1 MKEITLPRSKSLVI
15 RYMILEFLYSDHIMD
30 YRDDDAEDVKTVY
43 NALQTIQKSGGSK
56 TAPILVDIKDCG
68 AAFRFL
74 MATLSI
80 TEGNW
85 MLTGTERLLQRPIE
99 PLVFALRRIGA
110 SIEYT
115 EQGWH
120 IIGELG
126 ITATSM
132 VIDCT
137 VSSQFATA
145 LWLISQ
151 KIGSPAIHT
160 TPTHFSSESYLE
172 ITKQVWGN
180 YFLDGVPNRI
190 EADWSAAAYWYAY
203 ILLNPGTSIIMK
215 GLEYPSIQQ
224 DSIIATWFSEWGVET
239 IQTEQGIQISNRG
252 IQEIPNQKI
261 DLSNHLDLAP
271 VLCSLATLYPF
282 QLTIT
287 GISNLKYKESERG
300 NYLVEI
306 LSQFTSIEHQLE
318 EAEKGENNITIFR
331 REKPLPHF
339 IPFDSNY
346 DHRMVMAFQLFASKA
361 QIEIKNK
368 DAITKS
374 YPHFFINHLNI

>member
-1 MKEITLPRSKSLVI
+1 MKEIKLPRSKSLVI
-15 RYMILEFLYSDHIMD
+15 RYMILEFLYSDHIID
-30 YRDDDAEDVKTVY
+30 YQEDDAEDVKTVF
-43 NALQTIQKSGGSK
+43 NALQTIQRGIGSK
-56 TAPILVDIKDCG
+56 NAPVIVDVKDCG
-68 AAFRFL
+68 AAYRFL
-74 MATLSI
+74 IAVLSI

-99 PLVFALRRIGA
+99 PLVYVLRRIGA
-110 SIEYT
+110 SIEFA
-115 EQGWH
+115 EQGWN
-120 IIGELG
+120 IIGKSD

-132 VIDCT
+132 VVDCT

-151 KIGSPAIHT
+151 KIGTPAIQT

-172 ITKQVWGN
+172 ITKQVWGT
-180 YFLDGVPNRI
+180 YFLDGVPIRI
-190 EADWSAAAYWYAY
+190 EADWSAAIYWYAY
-203 ILLNPGTSIIMK
+203 VLLNPDTSLILN
-215 GLEYPSIQQ
+215 GLEHPSIQQ

-239 IQTEQGIQISNRG
+239 IQTEEGIRIANRG

-287 GISNLKYKESERG
+287 GISNLIYKESARG

-306 LSQFTSIEHQLE
+306 LSQFTSMEYQLTETERE
-318 EAEKGENNITIFR
+318 ENYITIFR
-331 REKPLPHF
+331 REKPLPQF
-339 IPFDSNY
+339 ISFDSNN
-346 DHRMVMAFQLFASKA
+346 DHRMVMAFQLFATKS
-361 QIEIKNK
+361 QIEIKNR
-368 DAITKS
+368 DTISKS
-374 YPHFFINHLNI
+374 YPHFFTDHQMI